1 MIAREV
7 ISRVAGGKATV
18 FRESWYREARL
29 SPATPPDWVFG
40 VTWPWRNLSGRF
52 LDDSALHLAD
62 LCQPGKIK
70 PKSVYSAAS
79 NSGFRFP

>member
-40 VTWPWRNLSGRF
+40 VTWNGETSVAGFWMIP
-52 LDDSALHLAD
+52 
-62 LCQPGKIK
+62 LCIWLTFANPGKIK
-70 PKSVYSAAS
+70 PESVYSAAS